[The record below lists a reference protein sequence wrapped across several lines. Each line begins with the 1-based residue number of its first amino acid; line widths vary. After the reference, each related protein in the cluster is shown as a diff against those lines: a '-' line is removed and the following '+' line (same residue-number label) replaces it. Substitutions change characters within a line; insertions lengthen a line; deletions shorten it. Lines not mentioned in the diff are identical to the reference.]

1 MMYSYL
7 PSIILLFLQA
17 DDATSFSTL
26 LRHSV
31 TQHIDASR
39 GTSSL
44 MASRRPSS
52 VKQNDTLV
60 LIDNDDTINDDHTT
74 AAFPPSTLPWN
85 NTLATQQI
93 NDLNALTSSSTMDV
107 SSKAATNIKSLP
119 DINAAVIV
127 PGFLTGQDEF
137 TSLAN
142 SLTNMGIPTV
152 VVPMSNWHWLP
163 TFGGRSMRPILDKID
178 HTVRHLAAVSGNL
191 NDYYRV
197 TKEHGL
203 ENLSSSSHHMKQI
216 QHKDVQLHIPNFKYT
231 SVDCMEDFFNNPI
244 DEKSVCYPRGSFPA
258 ANEPTGRVALIGHS
272 AGGWISRLYLNLS
285 GRRYGGKVYDGH
297 KLVHSLVTL
306 GSPHLE
312 GAFSQAFKPVKWANS
327 EIIDSSRKNG
337 VRHLAVGGKGY
348 KGISS
353 GLLTQSSYAFCCP
366 NRSNG
371 SHYDGDGITPLES
384 ALAMKEYVRHA
395 DTLVFDD
402 VTHFNW
408 DHDLIAPG
416 K

>member
-1 MMYSYL
+1 
-7 PSIILLFLQA
+7 
-17 DDATSFSTL
+17 
-26 LRHSV
+26 
-31 TQHIDASR
+31 
-39 GTSSL
+39 
-44 MASRRPSS
+44 MASMRPSS
-52 VKQNDTLV
+52 VEHNDTLA
-60 LIDNDDTINDDHTT
+60 LIDNDDTINNYEHTT
-74 AAFPPSTLPWN
+74 SASPPSTTLPWN
-85 NTLATQQI
+85 DTLATQQI
-93 NDLNALTSSSTMDV
+93 NDLDALTSSSMMDTL
-107 SSKAATNIKSLP
+107 SKDANNIKSLP

-127 PGFLTGQDEF
+127 PGFMTGKDEF
-137 TSLAN
+137 NSLAS

-152 VVPMSNWHWLP
+152 VVPMPSWHWLP
-163 TFGGRSMRPILDKID
+163 VLGGRSMRPILDRID

-197 TKEHGL
+197 TKQDGL
-203 ENLSSSSHHMKQI
+203 DEKLSSSSHHMKQI
-216 QHKDVQLHIPNFKYT
+216 HYNDVQLHIPNFKYT

-244 DEKSVCYPRGSFPA
+244 DEKSVCYPRGSFQA
-258 ANEPTGRVALIGHS
+258 ANEPSGRVALIGHS

-285 GRRYGGKVYDGH
+285 GRRYNGKVFHGH

-306 GSPHLE
+306 GSPHME

-327 EIIDSSRKNG
+327 EIIDSSHNHG
-337 VRHLAVGGKGY
+337 VRHLAVAGKGY
-348 KGISS
+348 KGTSS

-371 SHYDGDGITPLES
+371 SHYDGDGITPVES
-384 ALAMKEYVRHA
+384 AVAMKEYVPHA
-395 DTLVFDD
+395 DTLVLDD